1 MITWKVTLS
10 NQELNIILFFT
21 DKQKVLYSA
30 LVCTMIFSTA
40 EAPPVSVYGKC
51 IVLCYVYLMFCLCV
65 CFRSI

>member
-1 MITWKVTLS
+1 MIIWKVHNNNVQPS
-10 NQELNIILFFT
+10 VGVILFPI

-51 IVLCYVYLMFCLCV
+51 IM
-65 CFRSI
+65 